1 MKESLNE
8 QISALADGEL
18 GADESRF
25 ALKRLQADA
34 DLRQAWSRT
43 HLVRDCLRR
52 ERDLAPAPAAFAA
65 GVIARIDSAETA
77 PRTGVH
83 PWLRNAAGGLIAAGV
98 AAAALFAVAPSA
110 PVAPS
115 PETAIASAAPAPEP
129 AIVSTPVTT
138 DDLRLPIGAVPAS
151 DSIVT
156 PLRPVSAMVH
166 DPRLDQYLIQH
177 SDATL
182 TGARGGYVP
191 YVYIVASP
199 PNRGVRPPLKAAPDA
214 R

>member
-1 MKESLNE
+1 MNESLNE
-8 QISALADGEL
+8 QLSALADGEL
-18 GADESRF
+18 GADEARF

-43 HLVRDCLRR
+43 HLVRGCLRR

-65 GVIARIDSAETA
+65 GVMDRLDAEAA
-77 PRTGVH
+77 PRAGMH

-98 AAAALFAVAPSA
+98 AAAALFSIAPTA
-110 PVAPS
+110 PVAPA
-115 PETAIASAAPAPEP
+115 PDTAVASATPAPAP

-156 PLRPVSAMVH
+156 PLRPVATMVH

-182 TGARGGYVP
+182 AGARGGYVP

-199 PNRGVRPPLKAAPDA
+199 PSRGVRPPLKAAPDA